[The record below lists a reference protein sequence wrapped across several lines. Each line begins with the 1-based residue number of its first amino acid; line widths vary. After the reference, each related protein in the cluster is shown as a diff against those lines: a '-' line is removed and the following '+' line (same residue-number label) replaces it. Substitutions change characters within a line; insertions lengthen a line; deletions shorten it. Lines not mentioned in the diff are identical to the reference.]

1 MVDER
6 DSGKERGGEKREK
19 EGDEITGRQ
28 KGREREG
35 DEITGR
41 QKGRERERRAERE
54 RKEKKEEMSGKGT
67 YRNRKRLHAAPLQI

>member
-28 KGREREG
+28 KGRER
-35 DEITGR
+35 GR
-41 QKGRERERRAERE
+41 GTRSQAGKKGERERGRGNVGE
-54 RKEKKEEMSGKGT
+54 G
-67 YRNRKRLHAAPLQI
+67 NLP